1 MSNEPVTYTESAG
14 VATLVLNRPAA
25 LNAIDTPLAAALHA
39 CLDRAEAAD
48 SVRVVVLTGADP
60 AFCAGLDL
68 KEFTRTGR
76 PPEGVT
82 AAMVRLGELAKPT
95 IGVVNGPVATGGLEL
110 ALALDLLIA
119 SDRAR
124 FADTH
129 ASVGILPG
137 GGMSARLP
145 RAVGRRLALDMSFTG
160 RVLGAQEALAH
171 GLVSRVVP
179 HADLGAEAQAMG
191 ERIAGYDP
199 VVVRGLRSLYRH
211 SADLPLPAA
220 LAHEYAERDRRRAAG
235 RQLVPDSPISAR
247 RP

>member
-1 MSNEPVTYTESAG
+1 MTDEPVTYSESAG

-25 LNAIDTPLAAALHA
+25 RNAIDTSLSLALHA

-48 SVRVVVLTGADP
+48 SVRVIVLTGADP

-76 PPEGVT
+76 PPEGAT
-82 AAMVRLGELAKPT
+82 AAIVRLGELGKPT
-95 IGVVNGPVATGGLEL
+95 IGAVNGPVATGGLEL

-145 RAVGRRLALDMSFTG
+145 RAVGRRMALDMSFTG
-160 RVLGAQEALAH
+160 RVLSAEEALTH

-179 HADLGAEAQAMG
+179 HAELGAAVQAVA
-191 ERIAGYDP
+191 ETIAGHDP

-211 SADLPLPAA
+211 SAELPLPAA
-220 LAHEYAERDRRRAAG
+220 LAHEHAERDRRRAEG
-235 RQLVPDSPISAR
+235 RQLVPDSPIAG
-247 RP
+247 RPG